1 MHVPLPALEPIGE
14 EGTSAASSGRRAK
27 ESPMLYWAVLF
38 FCVAMVAAFLGFFSI
53 ASATAGV
60 AKILCFIFL
69 VMAVVS
75 FLVGRRAAI

>member
-1 MHVPLPALEPIGE
+1 
-14 EGTSAASSGRRAK
+14 
-27 ESPMLYWAVLF
+27 MLYWAALF
-38 FCVAMVAAFLGFFSI
+38 ICVAMVAAFLGFFSI